1 MVTAVAFIGVL
12 EHRFH
17 TVNPGKM
24 KPINQVLLDTV
35 VSNLFVVPNY

>member
-17 TVNPGKM
+17 TVNPGKE
-24 KPINQVLLDTV
+24 KPINQLLLDTV
-35 VSNLFVVPNY
+35 ASNLFLVPSD